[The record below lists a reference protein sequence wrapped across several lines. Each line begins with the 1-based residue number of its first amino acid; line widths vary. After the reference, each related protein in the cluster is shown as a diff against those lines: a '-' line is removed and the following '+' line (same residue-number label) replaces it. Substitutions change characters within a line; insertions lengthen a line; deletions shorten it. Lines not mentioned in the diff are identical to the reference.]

1 MRDPHPKPQT
11 LLTTDCTCVQ
21 PKGMGGSQSSMD
33 LAVVSPPV
41 GSVDDALKSFHPL
54 VQRWFAGRLG
64 EASAP
69 QRQGWPP
76 IREGRNVLI
85 AAPTGSG
92 KTLAAFLA
100 CIDQLFREA
109 LEGRLEDQTR
119 VLYVSPL
126 KALGNDVQQ
135 NLIKPLEELYE
146 LARADGL
153 APQPIRVQVR
163 SGDTRASERAG
174 MVKRPPHILIT
185 TPESFFLYLTAG
197 RSRETLRQVKTV
209 IVDEIHA
216 LARDKR
222 GSHFSLSM
230 ERLKALVGGP
240 LQLIGLS
247 ATQKPLPEIAAFLT
261 GSTESPEGTQPC
273 SIVHVGHVR
282 PWQIA
287 VETPD
292 QELSAVATHE
302 MWGQIYDRLEALSA
316 QHRTILIFTNT
327 RRLAERVAH
336 DLGDRIGKDLVVAH
350 HGSMARE
357 MRLSAE
363 KRLKEGSLRVMV
375 ATASLELGIDIG
387 SIDLVCQLGS
397 PRAIA
402 VCLQRIGRAGH
413 HKGGVSKGI
422 IFAMTRDELVECVA
436 LVRAIHEGEL
446 DAVRIPDKALDVL
459 AQQIVAA
466 CACEEWSEESLF
478 ALFKRAHPYRNL
490 EWREFEQVLQML
502 SEPLATGRGRTR
514 VHIHRDRVN
523 RMLRARPGA
532 RITALTNAGAIP
544 DTFSYPVIAEPEEKM
559 VGTLDEDFAVES
571 MAGDVFLLGSTAW
584 RFQRIYGGTVRVEN
598 AQGQA
603 PTVPFWRGE
612 APARTAELSFEVSRL
627 REDLIRN
634 PDALDFLEKE
644 LGVSP
649 ANADFIL
656 RYLRAGV
663 AALGAVP
670 SVNTVIAERFFDEAG
685 GMQLLIHAPFGGRI
699 NRAWGLAL
707 RKSFCRAFDFELQ
720 AAASDDGILLSL
732 SEQHSFPLA
741 DIFEFLSPQ
750 NVEDVLVQSALQAP
764 MFGTRF
770 RWNASRALS
779 LSRYSMGKRV
789 PPQIQRARSDDLIAA
804 IFPAQVACQDNAV
817 TTYVDVPDHPLV
829 KETINDCLHEAM
841 DIDGLKRVLAGIRE
855 GRIRTL
861 AVDLPEPSVFAHQLL
876 NSQPY
881 TYLDDAPLEERR
893 ARAVSV
899 RRSLPPEDAAAF
911 GALDEQAIAQVRSDA
926 QPLIRNKEELHDAL
940 LQLVLMPEEEARL
953 NADPADEPSAV
964 EEPSSLIDALIAE
977 NRAARIAVGNR
988 NFVVAAERIPHA
1000 QAVFPEAPPVPP
1012 LAFLPG
1018 DAPVARDAALLALV
1032 RGRVEICGPTT
1043 VDELSQALLISQ
1055 SEVREALGH
1064 LESQGQVLRGRF
1076 RPASVEKAVSAPSP
1090 QVVDP
1095 KELDVEWCDR
1105 RLLQRIHRL
1114 TVGRLRQEIQPLSP
1128 QDFMRFLFRWH
1139 HLDAGDAL
1147 RGKGGLIKAIS
1158 LLQGY
1163 EAPAAAWEQVLLPA
1177 RMRPYLPELLE
1188 RASWNGEIAWARLT
1202 RKDVRSTPGPRRG
1215 ANVEGPRL
1223 PLEPETPAVRPT
1235 MPGRNAN
1242 ITFVRREELD
1252 WLLSAAR
1259 PPQSPDAASIP
1270 DDLSHAGR
1278 SVAEALQRRGASF
1291 FAELVSSSRRL
1302 PAEVED
1308 ALWELLA
1315 RGLVTAD
1322 AVENLRI
1329 LQSPKMR
1336 KRQKALK
1343 RGGPGRWSLLA
1354 PSEPRG
1360 IAEVHER
1367 LARTFLQRYGIVWR
1381 DLVMREPLAPTWRE
1395 LLYVYRR
1402 MEARGEI
1409 RGGRFLS
1416 GFAGEQ
1422 FALAEAVDIARA
1434 VRRIAP
1440 SGRVVQLSA
1449 VDPLNLTGF
1458 VTPGPRVPSV
1468 LGNVVTYVDG
1478 VPQSEEAPI
1487 ATTLAAAS

>member
-1 MRDPHPKPQT
+1 MAARPTSAAPEETIDAA
-11 LLTTDCTCVQ
+11 
-21 PKGMGGSQSSMD
+21 
-33 LAVVSPPV
+33 LA
-41 GSVDDALKSFHPL
+41 SFHPII
-54 VQRWFAGRLG
+54 RAWFAERLG
-64 EASAP
+64 EPSPP
-69 QRQGWPP
+69 QRQGWPL
-76 IREGRNVLI
+76 IRNHQSVLV

-100 CIDQLFREA
+100 CLDELFKDA
-109 LEGRLEDQTR
+109 LEGKLKDETRL
-119 VLYVSPL
+119 LYVSPL

-135 NLIKPLEELYE
+135 NLLRPLEEIYE
-146 LARADGL
+146 RARAQGL
-153 APQPIRVQVR
+153 DPQPIRVQVR
-163 SGDTRASERAG
+163 SGDTRPSERAG

-185 TPESFFLYLTAG
+185 TPESFYLYLTA
-197 RSRETLRQVKTV
+197 RQSRETLRQVKTV

-230 ERLKALVGGP
+230 ERLKALLSASP
-240 LQLIGLS
+240 QLIGLS

-261 GSTESPEGTQPC
+261 GASPNGTPPC
-273 SIVHVGHVR
+273 TIVSVGHMR
-282 PWQIA
+282 PWQIS

-292 QELSAVATHE
+292 QELSSVASHE
-302 MWGQIYDRLEALSA
+302 MWGQIYDRLTELSA
-316 QHRTILIFTNT
+316 EHRTILLFTNT

-336 DLGDRIGKDLVVAH
+336 DLGERIGKDKVAAH

-387 SIDLVCQLGS
+387 SIDLVCLVGS
-397 PRAIA
+397 PRAIS

-413 HKGGVSKGI
+413 HKAAVSKGML
-422 IFAMTRDELVECVA
+422 FAMTRDELVECTA
-436 LVRAIHEGEL
+436 LVRAIREGEL
-446 DAVRIPDKALDVL
+446 DAVRIPQKGLDVL

-466 CACEEWSEESLF
+466 CACEEWEERKLF
-478 ALFKRAHPYRNL
+478 ELFKGAYPYRDL
-490 EWREFEQVLQML
+490 EWREFEQVLRML
-502 SEPLATGRGRTR
+502 SEPVATGRGRTR
-514 VHIHRDRVN
+514 VHLHRDRVN
-523 RMLRARPGA
+523 GKLHARPGA

-544 DTFSYPVIAEPEEKM
+544 DTFTYPVIAEPEEKL

-612 APARTAELSFEVSRL
+612 APARTEELSGEVSRL
-627 REDLIRN
+627 REDLASR

-644 LGVSP
+644 LGLSASTAELLV
-649 ANADFIL
+649 
-656 RYLRAGV
+656 RYVRAG
-663 AALGAVP
+663 AAVLGAVP
-670 SVNTVIAERFFDEAG
+670 SVSTVVAERFFDEAG
-685 GMQLLIHAPFGGRI
+685 GMQLIIHAPFGARI

-741 DIFEFLSPQ
+741 DVFEFLSPQ
-750 NVEDVLVQSALQAP
+750 NVEDVLIQATLQAP

-770 RWNASRALS
+770 RWNANRSLALN
-779 LSRYSMGKRV
+779 RFSMGKRV
-789 PPQIQRARSDDLIAA
+789 PPQIQRARSDDLMAA
-804 IFPAQVACQDNAV
+804 VFPAQTACQDNAV
-817 TTYVDVPDHPLV
+817 TAYVDVPDHPLV
-829 KETINDCLHEAM
+829 AETIRDCLHEAM
-841 DIDGLKRVLAGIRE
+841 DIDGLKRVLEGIRA

-911 GALDEQAIAQVRSDA
+911 GALDEQAIAQVRLDA

-940 LQLVLMPEEEARL
+940 LQLVLASDDEAK
-953 NADPADEPSAV
+953 PSA
-964 EEPSSLIDALIAE
+964 ALDDSASEAPAE
-977 NRAARIAVGNR
+977 NLVELLIGEGRAARLEVHGR
-988 NFVVAAERIPHA
+988 TFVVAAERVAHA
-1000 QAVFPEAPPVPP
+1000 EAIFPDAPLVPK
-1012 LAFLPG
+1012 LALLPG
-1018 DAPVARDAALLALV
+1018 DTPLARDVAVAALV
-1032 RGRVEICGPTT
+1032 RGRMEICGPIT
-1043 VDELSQALLISQ
+1043 VLELSSMLGVPE

-1076 RPASVEKAVSAPSP
+1076 RPASLLGANGAQADRSTN
-1090 QVVDP
+1090 DG
-1095 KELDVEWCDR
+1095 VEWCDR

-1139 HLDAGDAL
+1139 HLEAGDTL
-1147 RGKGGLIKAIS
+1147 RGKGGLVKAIS

-1188 RASWNGEIAWARLT
+1188 RACWNGEIAWGRLT
-1202 RKDVRSTPGPRRG
+1202 RREPRAVPGPRRG
-1215 ANVEGPRL
+1215 ASNGGPVL
-1223 PLEPETPAVRPT
+1223 APAPEAPSARPAL
-1235 MPGRNAN
+1235 PGRNAN
-1242 ITFVRREELD
+1242 ITFLRREELD
-1252 WLLSAAR
+1252 WLLSAAV
-1259 PPQSPDAASIP
+1259 PGEATELVSIP
-1270 DDLSHAGR
+1270 EDLSHPAR

-1291 FAELVSSSRRL
+1291 FAELVAATRRL

-1322 AVENLRI
+1322 AVENLRT
-1329 LQSPKMR
+1329 LQSPKRR
-1336 KRQKALK
+1336 KRQKALR
-1343 RGGPGRWSLLA
+1343 RGGPGRWTLLA
-1354 PSEPRG
+1354 TSQARG
-1360 IAEVHER
+1360 AAEVHEH
-1367 LARTFLQRYGIVWR
+1367 LARVFLQRYGIVWR
-1381 DLVMREPLAPTWRE
+1381 DLVMREALAPTWRE

-1409 RGGRFLS
+1409 RGGRFVS

-1422 FALAEAVDIARA
+1422 FALSEAVDIARA
-1434 VRRIAP
+1434 VRRAP
-1440 SGRVVQLSA
+1440 SSGQVIQLSA

-1458 VTPGPRVPSV
+1458 VTPGPRAPSV
-1468 LGNVVTYVDG
+1468 LGHVVTFVDG
-1478 VPQSEEAPI
+1478 VPQASDAVNGAEAVEPLGTRHD
-1487 ATTLAAAS
+1487 APNGPRQAVSAR

>member
-1 MRDPHPKPQT
+1 MAGRLENQ
-11 LLTTDCTCVQ
+11 LTPDCTCVQ
-21 PKGMGGSQSSMD
+21 SSPMPSPQMRLD
-33 LAVVSPPV
+33 LPALVSAPAVIDEALS
-41 GSVDDALKSFHPL
+41 GFHSVL
-54 VQRWFAGRLG
+54 QRWFAERLG
-64 EASAP
+64 EPSAP
-69 QRQGWPP
+69 QRQGWPL
-76 IREGRNVLI
+76 IREGKNVLI

-100 CIDQLFREA
+100 CLDSLFRQA
-109 LEGRLEDQTR
+109 LGGQLSDQTR

-135 NLIKPLEELYE
+135 NLIRPLEEIY
-146 LARADGL
+146 ARARAEGL
-153 APQPIRVQVR
+153 DPQPIRVQVR

-185 TPESFFLYLTAG
+185 TPESFYLYLTA
-197 RSRETLRQVKTV
+197 RQSRETLRQVKTV

-230 ERLKALVGGP
+230 ERFKALAGGSP
-240 LQLIGLS
+240 QLVGLS
-247 ATQKPLPEIAAFLT
+247 ATQKPLPEIASFLT
-261 GSTESPEGTQPC
+261 GSSAEAGGAAPC
-273 SIVHVGHVR
+273 SIVSIGHLR
-282 PWQIA
+282 PWEISI
-287 VETPD
+287 ETPD

-302 MWGQIYDRLEALSA
+302 MWGQIYDRLEAVSA
-316 QHRTILIFTNT
+316 QHRTILIFANT

-336 DLGDRIGKDLVVAH
+336 DLGERIGKDKVAAH

-363 KRLKEGSLRVMV
+363 KRLKEGLLRIMV

-397 PRAIA
+397 PRSIA

-413 HKGGVSKGI
+413 RKGGVSKGML
-422 IFAMTRDELVECVA
+422 FAMTRDELVECAA
-436 LVRAIHEGEL
+436 LVRAIREGEL
-446 DAVRIPDKALDVL
+446 DAVRIPTKALDVL
-459 AQQIVAA
+459 SQQIVAA
-466 CACEEWSEESLF
+466 CASEEWDEKHLF
-478 ALFKRAHPYRNL
+478 ALFKRAHPYRDL
-490 EWREFEQVLQML
+490 EWPEFEQVLQML

-523 RMLRARPGA
+523 GKLRARPGA

-544 DTFSYPVIAEPEEKM
+544 DTFLYPVIAEPEEKM

-584 RFQRIYGGTVRVEN
+584 RFQRIFGGTVRVEN
-598 AQGQA
+598 AAGQA

-612 APARTAELSFEVSRL
+612 APARTEELSLQVSRL
-627 REDLIRN
+627 REDLARG

-644 LGVSP
+644 LGLSQP
-649 ANADFIL
+649 NAEFLL
-656 RYLRAGV
+656 RYVRAGSAV
-663 AALGAVP
+663 LGAVP
-670 SVNTVIAERFFDEAG
+670 SVNTVIAERFFDESG
-685 GMQLLIHAPFGGRI
+685 GMQLVIHAPFGGRI

-741 DIFEFLSPQ
+741 DVFEFLSPQ
-750 NVEDVLVQSALQAP
+750 NVEEVLVQAALQAP

-770 RWNASRALS
+770 RWNASRALT

-789 PPQIQRARSDDLIAA
+789 PPQIQRARSDDLMAA
-804 IFPAQVACQDNAV
+804 VFPAQVACQDNAA
-817 TTYVDVPDHPLV
+817 TAYVDVPDHPLV
-829 KETINDCLHEAM
+829 KETIGDCLHEAM
-841 DIDGLKRVLAGIRE
+841 DIDGLKRVLHGIRE

-911 GALDEQAIAQVRSDA
+911 GALDEAAIAQVRTDA
-926 QPLIRNKEELHDAL
+926 QPLIRDREELHDAL
-940 LQLVLMPEEEARL
+940 LQLVLMREEDVRVDGLEQDSLAL
-953 NADPADEPSAV
+953 V
-964 EEPSSLIDALIAE
+964 EALIGE
-977 NRAARIAVGNR
+977 HRAARVRVEDR
-988 NFVVAAERIPHA
+988 NLLVAAERVA
-1000 QAVFPEAPPVPP
+1000 NADALFPDAPMVPK
-1012 LAFLPG
+1012 LELLPG
-1018 DAPVARDAALLALV
+1018 DAPVARDAAMLALV
-1032 RGRVEICGPTT
+1032 RGRMEICGPITT
-1043 VDELSQALLISQ
+1043 PELSAMLLVPEAEI
-1055 SEVREALGH
+1055 REALAH

-1076 RPASVEKAVSAPSP
+1076 RPAAVLAGGNAAPKTGS
-1090 QVVDP
+1090 
-1095 KELDVEWCDR
+1095 EHVEWCDR

-1114 TVGRLRQEIQPLSP
+1114 TVGRLRKEIEPLSS

-1139 HLDAGDAL
+1139 HLDAGDSL
-1147 RGKGGLIKAIS
+1147 RGKGGLATAIS

-1177 RMRPYLPELLE
+1177 RMKPYLPELLE
-1188 RASWNGEIAWARLT
+1188 RACWNGEVAWARLT
-1202 RKDVRSTPGPRRG
+1202 QRETRTPAGPRRG
-1215 ANVEGPRL
+1215 GRVDGVP
-1223 PLEPETPAVRPT
+1223 PVHPEAPSARPA

-1252 WLLSAAR
+1252 WLFCAAR
-1259 PPQSPDAASIP
+1259 PQDGADGNGIP
-1270 DDLSHAGR
+1270 GDLSHAAR

-1329 LQSPKMR
+1329 LQSPKQR
-1336 KRQKALK
+1336 KRQNALK
-1343 RGGPGRWSLLA
+1343 RGGPGRWSLLSA
-1354 PSEPRG
+1354 SEPRS
-1360 IAEVHER
+1360 ATEVHEH
-1367 LARTFLQRYGIVWR
+1367 LARLFLQRYGIVWR

-1402 MEARGEI
+1402 LEARGEI

-1434 VRRIAP
+1434 VRRTP
-1440 SGRVVQLSA
+1440 TSGRVVHLSA
-1449 VDPLNLTGF
+1449 VDPLNLSGL
-1458 VTPGPRVPSV
+1458 VTPGPRVPSI

-1478 VPQSEEAPI
+1478 VPKADEQPSKSHAAP
-1487 ATTLAAAS
+1487 APM